1 MSNITTFSGANLPSV
16 KSLATALRTIETDVG
31 GAGTVIIKMDK
42 TGHWVFGADQTEIED
57 GSTWAVNPFSF
68 VHGYIAWGDGE
79 VLAEKMVSVSQPLPE
94 LEAAPPGAKKG
105 WETQV
110 GMSIKCL
117 DGEDKGM
124 EARYTTT
131 SVGGKKGVQALA
143 VAIATQVEK
152 DQDKPVPVVELGK
165 EHYTHKSYGR
175 IYTPV
180 FKVLEW
186 VSMDGAVEA
195 SEAGAELDTFDPPP
209 VEGAAPVPAR
219 RRRSGA

>member
-42 TGHWVFGADQTEIED
+42 TGHWVFGADQTEIESD
-57 GSTWAVNPFSF
+57 STWAVNPFSF

-131 SVGGKKGVQALA
+131 SVGGKKAVQALA

-152 DQDKPVPVVELGK
+152 DQSKPVPVVELGK

-175 IYTPV
+175 IFTPI

-186 VSMDGAVEA
+186 VGMDGEAQAEEAPEAIEAPVEA
-195 SEAGAELDTFDPPP
+195 QAEAA
-209 VEGAAPVPAR
+209 PAR
-219 RRRSGA
+219 RRRSGV

>member
-42 TGHWVFGADQTEIED
+42 TGHWVFGAEQTEIED
-57 GSTWAVNPFSF
+57 DSTWAVNPFSF

-94 LEAAPPGAKKG
+94 LEVAPPGAKKG

-117 DGEDKGM
+117 TGADAGM

-131 SVGGKKGVQALA
+131 SVGGKKAVQALA

-152 DQDKPVPVVELGK
+152 DQENPVPVVELGK

-175 IYTPV
+175 IFTPV
-180 FKVLEW
+180 FKVIDW
-186 VSMDGAVEA
+186 SGMDGKAEEAPTELEAPVEA
-195 SEAGAELDTFDPPP
+195 EAA
-209 VEGAAPVPAR
+209 PAR
-219 RRRSGA
+219 RRRG

>member
-1 MSNITTFSGANLPSV
+1 MSNITTFSGSNLPSV

-42 TGHWVFGADQTEIED
+42 TGHWVFGAEQTEIED
-57 GSTWAVNPFSF
+57 DSTWAVNPFSF

-110 GMSIKCL
+110 GMSMKCL
-117 DGEDKGM
+117 DGADKDM

-131 SVGGKKGVQALA
+131 SVGGKKAVQALA

-152 DQDKPVPVVELGK
+152 EQDKPVPVVELGK

-180 FKVLEW
+180 FKVIDW
-186 VSMDGAVEA
+186 ASMDGKAQAEEA
-195 SEAGAELDTFDPPP
+195 PEALEAPEAEAETT
-209 VEGAAPVPAR
+209 APAR
-219 RRRSGA
+219 RRRG

>member
-57 GSTWAVNPFSF
+57 DSTWAVNPFSF

-79 VLAEKMVSVSQPLPE
+79 VLAEKMVGVSHPLPE
-94 LEAAPPGAKKG
+94 LDAAPPGAKKG

-117 DGEDKGM
+117 SGADVGM

-152 DQDKPVPVVELGK
+152 DQDKPVPVVVLGK

-175 IYTPV
+175 IYTPLFAV
-180 FKVLEW
+180 QEW
-186 VSMDGAVEA
+186 TSMDGDAKAEEVPEA
-195 SEAGAELDTFDPPP
+195 IE
-209 VEGAAPVPAR
+209 APVAEAAPAR
-219 RRRSGA
+219 RRRG

>member
-16 KSLATALRTIETDVG
+16 KSLATALRTIEADVG

-57 GSTWAVNPFSF
+57 DSTWAVNPFSF
-68 VHGYIAWGDGE
+68 VHGFIAWGDGE
-79 VLAEKMVSVSQPLPE
+79 VLAEKMVNVSQPLPE

-117 DGEDKGM
+117 SGADAGM
-124 EARYTTT
+124 EARDTTT
-131 SVGGKKGVQALA
+131 SVGGKKAVQALA
-143 VAIATQVEK
+143 VAIATQVDK
-152 DQDKPVPVVELGK
+152 DQATPVPVVELGK

-175 IYTPV
+175 IFTPV
-180 FKVLEW
+180 FKVVEW
-186 VSMDGAVEA
+186 VGMDGDAAQAETAPAIEA
-195 SEAGAELDTFDPPP
+195 PAEAA
-209 VEGAAPVPAR
+209 PAR
-219 RRRSGA
+219 RRRG

>member
-57 GSTWAVNPFSF
+57 DSTWAVNPFSF

-79 VLAEKMVSVSQPLPE
+79 VLAEKMVNVSQPLPE

-117 DGEDKGM
+117 DGADAGM

-131 SVGGKKGVQALA
+131 SVGGKKAVQALA

-152 DQDKPVPVVELGK
+152 DQENPVPVVELGK

-175 IYTPV
+175 IFTPV
-180 FKVLEW
+180 FKVMSW
-186 VSMDGAVEA
+186 SSMDGKAIEQEAPALEAAEEA
-195 SEAGAELDTFDPPP
+195 S
-209 VEGAAPVPAR
+209 AAPAR

>member
-57 GSTWAVNPFSF
+57 DASWAVNPFSF

-94 LEAAPPGAKKG
+94 LEVAPPGAKKG

-131 SVGGKKGVQALA
+131 SVGGKKAVQALA

-152 DQDKPVPVVELGK
+152 DQSKPVPVVELGK

-175 IYTPV
+175 IYTPI

-186 VSMDGAVEA
+186 AGMDGEVAAEEAPKEIEAPVEA
-195 SEAGAELDTFDPPP
+195 EAA
-209 VEGAAPVPAR
+209 PAR

>member
-94 LEAAPPGAKKG
+94 LEVAPPGAKKG

-110 GMSIKCL
+110 GMSMKCL

-131 SVGGKKGVQALA
+131 SVGGKKAVQALA

-152 DQDKPVPVVELGK
+152 DQSKPVPVVELGK

-175 IYTPV
+175 IYTPI

-186 VSMDGAVEA
+186 AGMDGEVAAEEA
-195 SEAGAELDTFDPPP
+195 PKEIEAPIEAE
-209 VEGAAPVPAR
+209 AAPAR